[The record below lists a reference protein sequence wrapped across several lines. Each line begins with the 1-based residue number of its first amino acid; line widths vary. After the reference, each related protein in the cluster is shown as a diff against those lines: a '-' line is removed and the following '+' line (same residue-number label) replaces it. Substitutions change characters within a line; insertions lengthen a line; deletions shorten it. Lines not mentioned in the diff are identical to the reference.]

1 MKFALDYE
9 NAIANRGN
17 LFQLKRV
24 MERAMAG
31 GTVTLGFLGGS
42 ITQGSLAT
50 KPENCYAYRVYEW
63 WSRQFPDAKTMYVNA
78 GIGATTSE
86 YGVARVEADLLKH
99 QPDVVFVE
107 FSVNDE
113 PTEHFKETYEGLV
126 RKILREETAPA
137 LLLVHNVYYHN
148 GANAQVMHAQIGRY
162 YDLPEISMQSC
173 IYPEVVKGH
182 ITNRE
187 ITPDD
192 LHPNDLGHEMVASVI
207 TYFLAQVR
215 EELTQKEEA
224 PEKKMPE
231 PLTENAFE
239 NSYRLQNDNCR
250 PEMSGFVADETV
262 QNGVADCFKH
272 GWTAEKAGDA
282 ISFPIKGSCI
292 TACYRRSVKHP
303 APVAEAVVDG
313 DKEHAVRLDANFDET
328 WGDKLEL
335 TPLLL
340 HGENKEHTVEIRLL
354 DGTEDCVVPFYLVAV
369 LGS

>member
-31 GTVTLGFLGGS
+31 EMITLGFLGGS

-63 WSRQFPDAKTMYVNA
+63 WSRQFPDAKTVYINA

-86 YGVARVEADLLKH
+86 YGVARVEDDLLKH

-113 PTEHFKETYEGLV
+113 STEHFKETYEGLV

-207 TYFLAQVR
+207 TYFLEQVKK
-215 EELTQKEEA
+215 ELAQKEDA
-224 PEKKMPE
+224 PEKKLRK
-231 PLTENAFE
+231 PLTE
-239 NSYRLQNDNCR
+239 
-250 PEMSGFVADETV
+250 
-262 QNGVADCFKH
+262 
-272 GWTAEKAGDA
+272 
-282 ISFPIKGSCI
+282 
-292 TACYRRSVKHP
+292 
-303 APVAEAVVDG
+303 VDG
-313 DKEHAVRLDANFDET
+313 DKEHTVRLDANFDET